1 MEKDKFNDK
10 VIKKLPRDENGKIAR
25 YFTANGKD
33 YKICEW
39 ENGVPID
46 RWSAYEKWALMFTYN
61 ASPTELVQNQRKTGG
76 MLNRIMAGDTTINVL
91 DVIAH
96 QKSITDGIITLSNQK
111 FTRAMWLCSI
121 FIIREGEDVRTWDSS
136 VADSKIIDWIK
147 EGFSVEDFFTLAQT
161 ISIEF
166 SKNLAEFIKIGLSEN
181 KGQPIQT
188 DDGTEI
194 GKL

>member
-1 MEKDKFNDK
+1 MESKFNDTK
-10 VIKKLPRDENGKIAR
+10 IKRLPRDENGKIAR
-25 YFTANGKD
+25 FFKANGKD

-61 ASPTELVQNQRKTGG
+61 ASPAELVANQRKTGKI
-76 MLNRIMAGDTTINVL
+76 LNRIMAGDDSVTAL

-96 QKSITDGIITLSNQK
+96 LKSMSDGIITLSNQK

-121 FIIREGEDVRTWDSS
+121 FIIQEGEDVRTWDSS
-136 VADSKIIDWIK
+136 LADSKIMDWIK

-181 KGQPIQT
+181 GGQPIRQ